1 VAPGVEWWSDEN
13 SIDRLQEMK
22 PLGILAP
29 VDEEWIGK
37 SEARRAALE

>member
-1 VAPGVEWWSDEN
+1 
-13 SIDRLQEMK
+13 MK